1 MKYFLTIAASDNSG
15 GAGIQQDIKVAWDL
29 GYWPLS
35 AITGITVQNFSRA
48 RVIEPV
54 RSGLLFEQISESL
67 ESFPVSAVK
76 IGALTGPE
84 NVGAVVRALRQ
95 FKPPIVV
102 LDPVI
107 ATSSGKL
114 FLTEKAIKVMVS
126 DLLPMTTVI
135 TPNAVE
141 LEIMSGTNFNDFD
154 EAVQVAREKSIK
166 WQTQI
171 IVKGGHF
178 NDSKVREAIVSQDK
192 IMFFSHERYDFSR
205 YSHGTGCTFSS
216 ALACYLADGY
226 PLDEAYE
233 RATGY
238 LVHFYQRM
246 QKEV

>member
-15 GAGIQQDIKVAWDL
+15 GAGVQQDIKVAWDL

-48 RVIEPV
+48 RLIEPV
-54 RSGLLFEQISESL
+54 AGDLLIEQIAESL
-67 ESFPVSAVK
+67 GSFPVSVVK
-76 IGALTGPE
+76 IGALTGAE
-84 NVGAVVRALRQ
+84 SVQAVIRALEQ
-95 FKPPIVV
+95 FRPGLVV

-114 FLTEKAIKVMVS
+114 FLPGEARQDMVS
-126 DLLPMTTVI
+126 ALLPLTTVI
-135 TPNAVE
+135 TPNAIE
-141 LEIMSGTNFNDFD
+141 LGLMSGEKISGFD
-154 EAVQVAREKSIK
+154 HAVEIARRKVKEWGTS
-166 WQTQI
+166 I

-178 NDSKVREAIVSQDK
+178 NDPVVREAIVTGNNVK
-192 IMFFSHERYDFSR
+192 LFSHGRLDFSR

-226 PLDEAYE
+226 SLPEAYE
-233 RATGY
+233 RATEY